1 MYLLIYLYLAQAGAI
16 VSIPTAYTP
25 HKQEPLF
32 KAAGLDDSKAFYD
45 AQQAIVSIAVVHA
58 GKAFYDYMI
67 PSVICPGCG
76 CGCNAMPLTSHLIQA
91 TAVLDAYVAANG
103 LLLGENGGGS
113 KN

>member
-1 MYLLIYLYLAQAGAI
+1 MYLLIYLYLAQAGAL

-45 AQQAIVSIAVVHA
+45 AQQA
-58 GKAFYDYMI
+58 
-67 PSVICPGCG
+67 
-76 CGCNAMPLTSHLIQA
+76 

>member
-1 MYLLIYLYLAQAGAI
+1 MTIVLLYRP
-16 VSIPTAYTP
+16 S

-45 AQQAIVSIAVVHA
+45 AQ
-58 GKAFYDYMI
+58 
-67 PSVICPGCG
+67 
-76 CGCNAMPLTSHLIQA
+76 QA

>member
-1 MYLLIYLYLAQAGAI
+1 MYLLIYLYLAQAGAL
-16 VSIPTAYTP
+16 VSRPAILYTS

-45 AQQAIVSIAVVHA
+45 AQQA
-58 GKAFYDYMI
+58 
-67 PSVICPGCG
+67 
-76 CGCNAMPLTSHLIQA
+76 

-103 LLLGENGGGS
+103 LLMGENGGGN